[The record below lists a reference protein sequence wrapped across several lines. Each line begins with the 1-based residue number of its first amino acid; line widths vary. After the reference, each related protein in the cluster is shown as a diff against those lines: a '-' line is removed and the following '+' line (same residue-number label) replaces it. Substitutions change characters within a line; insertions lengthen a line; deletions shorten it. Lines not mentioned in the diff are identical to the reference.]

1 MIWGCIQGGIA
12 LMNTVIETNNLTRR
26 FGAKTAVVKMAG
38 KIIGV
43 VKKQFGDRADAALVK
58 QLADE
63 ALKG

>member
-1 MIWGCIQGGIA
+1 VVRDDAPGRAPARTSCA
-12 LMNTVIETNNLTRR
+12 
-26 FGAKTAVVKMAG
+26 TAVAAAVAALPSKDPKMAG